1 MDPDGEQI
9 KKIKR
14 QRKETNLLQ
23 RHFSNICDVFSSIWF
38 RYCTILFNI
47 DNRKYLERKYH
58 YVFYIG
64 SFFYLI
70 FFIIEI
76 YK

>member
-14 QRKETNLLQ
+14 QRKETYVLQ
-23 RHFSNICDVFSSIWF
+23 RYFSNICDVFSSIWF